1 MYVSDNNGNAIY
13 IFDTTNLMQGP
24 IGEITDAI
32 DEPNGLAVDR
42 RGALYVA
49 NSNSTVEVYPRGSTE
64 PTVTYTD
71 GVSLPFG
78 LVVSPN
84 TGRLYVANLDAYD
97 VTEYPNGSTNPDTT
111 ISFMNLE
118 GNDPYGMALDRE
130 NDLFVSAL
138 GYPTARAYEIPNGS
152 ETPED
157 LGISGIY
164 VMHGIAV
171 DRKGNII
178 IVDQRAKAIYVYP
191 PGSDTPSK
199 TITDGLIQPIL
210 IVLDKRERRLYVA
223 DAGSDG
229 YDGGLWL
236 YSYPKGKL
244 LTQVHLPGFTVPEG
258 VAVSPI

>member
-1 MYVSDNNGNAIY
+1 
-13 IFDTTNLMQGP
+13 
-24 IGEITDAI
+24 
-32 DEPNGLAVDR
+32 
-42 RGALYVA
+42 
-49 NSNSTVEVYPRGSTE
+49 
-64 PTVTYTD
+64 
-71 GVSLPFG
+71 
-78 LVVSPN
+78 
-84 TGRLYVANLDAYD
+84 
-97 VTEYPNGSTNPDTT
+97 
-111 ISFMNLE
+111 MNLE

-130 NDLFVSAL
+130 NDLFISAL

-157 LGISGIY
+157 LGISGID

-178 IVDQRAKAIYVYP
+178 IVDQGAKAIYVYP

-210 IVLDKRERRLYVA
+210 IALDKRERRLYVA